1 MAQYNGGV
9 SIPHTTWEAF
19 RNATM
24 GNAYD
29 YDLSFGNQC
38 WDYCQ
43 ELYYQYGMF
52 LHLGP
57 NGYAYEAWT
66 VAKWQNLGTQFMA
79 VSNLS
84 EVKRGDIL
92 VWSASF
98 APPTGHISF
107 ADEDY
112 DGSGYIWSV
121 GQNQESP
128 SATLGH
134 PVTRNRF
141 HIAPYFLGA
150 FRNKDWW
157 VPPTPPTPTDW
168 SKRKF
173 PWPIAWKY
181 WGYK

>member
-24 GNAYD
+24 GNGYD
-29 YDLSFGNQC
+29 YDGYYGNQC

-84 EVKRGDIL
+84 EVKRGDML
-92 VWSASF
+92 VWSAAF
-98 APPTGHISF
+98 AQPTGHISF

-128 SATLGH
+128 SATYGH

>member
-19 RNATM
+19 KNATM
-24 GNAYD
+24 GNGYD
-29 YDLSFGNQC
+29 YDGYYGNQC

-43 ELYYQYGMF
+43 ELYYQYNMF

-79 VSNLS
+79 ISDLS
-84 EVKRGDIL
+84 EVKRGDML

-134 PVTRNRF
+134 PVTRDRF

-181 WGYK
+181 WNYR

>member
-24 GNAYD
+24 GNGYD
-29 YDLSFGNQC
+29 YDGYYGNQC

-84 EVKRGDIL
+84 EVKRGDML
-92 VWSASF
+92 VWSAAF
-98 APPTGHISF
+98 AQPTGHISF

-128 SATLGH
+128 SATVGH

>member
-9 SIPHTTWEAF
+9 SIPHTSWEAF

-24 GNAYD
+24 GNGYNYD
-29 YDLSFGNQC
+29 GYYGNQC

-92 VWSASF
+92 VWSAAF
-98 APPTGHISF
+98 AQPTGHISF

-134 PVTRNRF
+134 PVTRDRF

>member
-9 SIPHTTWEAF
+9 SIPHTSWEAF

-24 GNAYD
+24 GNGYD
-29 YDLSFGNQC
+29 YDGYYGNQC

-84 EVKRGDIL
+84 EVKRGDML
-92 VWSASF
+92 VWSAAF
-98 APPTGHISF
+98 AQPTGHISF